1 MGQARDRR
9 PGAIDS
15 NREVLLATPLLL
27 EPVVVFYLPGCDSPG
42 SDAPSR
48 AQKVQVHLACHG
60 HRAGALGTAAGAGPG
75 PGRCAL
81 SPPHLE

>member
-27 EPVVVFYLPGCDSPG
+27 EPVVVFYLPGWDSPG

-48 AQKVQVHLACHG
+48 AHKVSQQT
-60 HRAGALGTAAGAGPG
+60 RATPTAGPSPVG
-75 PGRCAL
+75 PVIIA
-81 SPPHLE
+81 S

>member
-15 NREVLLATPLLL
+15 NREVLLATPLSP
-27 EPVVVFYLPGCDSPG
+27 EPVVVFYPPGCDSPG

-48 AQKVQVHLACHG
+48 AHKVG
-60 HRAGALGTAAGAGPG
+60 
-75 PGRCAL
+75 
-81 SPPHLE
+81 S

>member
-27 EPVVVFYLPGCDSPG
+27 EPVVVFYLPGWDSPG
-42 SDAPSR
+42 SDALSR
-48 AQKVQVHLACHG
+48 ALKVG
-60 HRAGALGTAAGAGPG
+60 
-75 PGRCAL
+75 
-81 SPPHLE
+81 S